1 MYIELSKKLSGWFN
15 MKTSIILVLIT
26 LATLL
31 IASCQ
36 IIGPGQNMTGNGTQA
51 PIVIEIGDKT
61 PTGGV
66 IGEPVT
72 PTEGIVIQATE
83 GDLIQLK
90 PEAVD
95 PDGDKI
101 TYYFSKPLDDK
112 GKWQTKEGD
121 AGKYPV
127 TVIASDGKSNTSQDI
142 IIIINKANKAPVI
155 ECPKEVIVKEGELI
169 KLDCNI
175 YDPEGESIIVEY
187 SGFMKS
193 STYQT
198 TYDDAGD
205 YTVQIKAKDKEKETE
220 STVNIKIVNTNR
232 APEITG
238 ILDEIKAVETDVIT
252 LTPQVVDAD
261 GDKVTI
267 TFSEPFDAKGV
278 WKTKVGDAGTFKASV
293 VASDGKSTTKKDLTV
308 MVAQKNTPPVL
319 EKINDITVSEGD
331 TIKIPIAATDREGDK
346 LAVTIKGWMTTDTY
360 VTTYDDA
367 GNYTVT
373 IIVSDGEFETK
384 QTFNVVVLEKNRPPV
399 FRIPA

>member
-1 MYIELSKKLSGWFN
+1 MRVSALFVL
-15 MKTSIILVLIT
+15 MTVAAMILAGCQ
-26 LATLL
+26 LAM
-31 IASCQ
+31 
-36 IIGPGQNMTGNGTQA
+36 PGQNVTNATGQGIEA
-51 PIVIEIGDKT
+51 PITIEIGGEQPST
-61 PTGGV
+61 PGQGTEEAKPEEGV
-66 IGEPVT
+66 IINKV
-72 PTEGIVIQATE
+72 E
-83 GDLIQLK
+83 GDLIQLR

-95 PDGDKI
+95 PDKDVIK
-101 TYYFSKPLDDK
+101 YYFSKPFNEN

-121 AGKYPV
+121 AGKYLV
-127 TVIASDGKSNTSQDI
+127 TVTASDGKANTSQDVMI
-142 IIIINKANKAPVI
+142 IVAKANKAPVI
-155 ECPKEVIVKEGELI
+155 ECPKEVVVKEGELI

-175 YDPEGESIIVEY
+175 YDPEGESVIVEY

-232 APEITG
+232 APEITS
-238 ILDEIKAVETDVIT
+238 IPDEIKAVETEVIT
-252 LTPQVVDAD
+252 LTPQVVDPD

-278 WKTKVGDAGTFKASV
+278 WKTKVGDAGTVKASV
-293 VASDGKSTTKKDLTV
+293 VASDGKGTAKKDFTV
-308 MVAQKNTPPVL
+308 LVAQKNTPPVL

-331 TIKIPIAATDREGDK
+331 TIKIPIQATDREGDK
-346 LAVTIKGWMTTDTY
+346 LTITIKGWMTTDTY

-384 QTFNVVVLEKNRPPV
+384 QTFNVVVLDKNRAPV
-399 FRIPA
+399 FKIPA